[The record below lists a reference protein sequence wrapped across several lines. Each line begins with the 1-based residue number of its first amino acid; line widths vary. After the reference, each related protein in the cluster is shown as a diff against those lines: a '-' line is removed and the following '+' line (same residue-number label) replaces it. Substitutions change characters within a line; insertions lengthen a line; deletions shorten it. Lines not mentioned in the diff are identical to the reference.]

1 MERTMRWR
9 AEPTR
14 SSRVHRRNRGGRG
27 LRAAAAA
34 GAMVAVT
41 MPVLSAD
48 GAVGVG
54 RSIEVFTSTDM
65 IGLAGYPAN
74 TNVRVEVVR
83 HGFVV
88 GYATRM
94 TDSLGGILLNHVGGA
109 AGDCFDSPTAP
120 DVQPSDTIRT
130 TVLKAGG
137 GVDTSSV
144 RGVWL
149 DEVRIVDDTTMQVSG
164 HVALG
169 DQPGAVNPATDVLEL
184 RINKDVAW
192 DVNDKPGNKDRRE
205 LIVPEEVQPNGTFT
219 HVLTA
224 SAQDIIEVRDDS
236 ETFLEWSDATGTE
249 LTIAEA
255 EAPEPLL
262 GCPPPASGPTAPLLL
277 AADDT
282 GKVGDHVTSKTT
294 DLTFS
299 GLAGT
304 GVTGA
309 PGPGQSVTLLVDGRP
324 RAEVT
329 ADADGVYQFTGVSLS
344 SRAAPHTV
352 RVISLGRDAQR
363 LVTVDARAP
372 GVRLRTFDLAPLQL
386 AGSQRF
392 RAVYAISEG
401 ATIEAR
407 INHLGPTFPVKVFDR
422 RTTRVATTSEFVW
435 NGKNVSG
442 FDVRPG
448 RYQLV
453 LRVTDKAGNSTLHSD
468 TFRVTR

>member
-14 SSRVHRRNRGGRG
+14 SGRVHRRNKGGRG

-48 GAVGVG
+48 GAVDAG
-54 RSIEVFTSTDM
+54 RSIEVFTGTDM

-74 TNVRVEVVR
+74 TNVKVEVVR
-83 HGFVV
+83 HGIVV
-88 GYATRM
+88 GHATRM
-94 TDSLGGILLNHVGGA
+94 TDSLGGITLNHVGGA
-109 AGDCFDSPTAP
+109 AGDCFDSATSP
-120 DVQPSDTIRT
+120 DVQPSDTIRA
-130 TVLKAGG
+130 TVMKAGG
-137 GVDTSSV
+137 GVDTSLV

-149 DEVRIVDDTTMQVSG
+149 DEVRIVDDTTMEVSG
-164 HVALG
+164 HVAVG
-169 DQPGAVNPATDVLEL
+169 DEPGAVDPAADVLEL

-192 DVNDKPGNKDRRE
+192 DVNDKQGNKDRRE
-205 LIVPEEVQPNGTFT
+205 LIGADVQPDGTFT

-224 SAQDIIEVRDDS
+224 SAQDIVEVQDDS

-249 LTIAEA
+249 LTIAEG

-262 GCPPPASGPTAPLLL
+262 GCPPPATGPTAPLLR

-282 GKVGDHVTSKTT
+282 GKKGDHVTSKAT

-304 GVTGA
+304 GVTGD
-309 PGPGQSVTLLVDGRP
+309 PGPGQSVTLQVDGAE
-324 RAEVT
+324 RAQVT
-329 ADADGVYQFTGVSLS
+329 ADPDGVYRFTGIRLRA
-344 SRAAPHTV
+344 RAASHTLTV
-352 RVISLGRDAQR
+352 LSPQGFAQR
-363 LVTVDARAP
+363 LVTVDDTAP
-372 GVRLRTFDLAPLQL
+372 LVRLRAFDLAPLQL
-386 AGSQRF
+386 AGAETF
-392 RAVYAISEG
+392 RAAYKISEG
-401 ATIEAR
+401 ATLEAR
-407 INHLGPTFPVKVFDR
+407 INHLNPTFAVKVFAP
-422 RTTRVATTSEFVW
+422 RTKRVAATSDFVW
-435 NGKNVSG
+435 NGKKVSG
-442 FDVRPG
+442 SDVRPG

-453 LRVTDKAGNSTLHSD
+453 LRVTDKAGNSTLNRD